1 MNIRLHIERL
11 VLDGLQ
17 LKDSDSAALKASL
30 EAELGRL
37 LTESGINSEIGGSGA
52 LPCVDAAPMQV
63 RRDATPAQIGSGI
76 AQSVFS
82 GIGKL

>member
-17 LKDSDSAALKASL
+17 LNGADGAQLKASL

-37 LTESGINSEIGGSGA
+37 LSAGGINGAIAAGGT
-52 LPCVDAAPMQV
+52 LPRVDAAPMQV
-63 RRDATPAQIGSGI
+63 RRGATPAQIGSGI

-82 GIGKL
+82 GVGKQ

>member
-17 LKDSDSAALKASL
+17 LNGQDRAQLKASL

-37 LTESGINSEIGGSGA
+37 LSESGINGGIGAGGA
-52 LPCVDAAPMQV
+52 LPRIDAAPIRV

-76 AQSVFS
+76 AQSMFS
-82 GIGKL
+82 GMGKQ